1 MVERVGTALIYEL
14 YPMPAFAREGIN
26 GEPCSMSAGTSTI
39 HASHGLIGQNLTPMD
54 DVIIVVENGRI
65 LHAGPAVDHPAEGAV
80 EMGEATIIPGFIDA
94 HVHIGFFPPLE
105 VLLGG
110 VTTVRDL
117 AWPPDEIWPL
127 VERAAEPDFEG
138 PRILAAG
145 QMLTAPG
152 GYPTEASWA
161 PPGTGFVVASPVD
174 AREAVDRQLSRGASI
189 IKIALN
195 PPAGPTLPAAVIE
208 AIVIAAHDHGARV
221 TGHVHGLAEL
231 IKALDAGI
239 DELAHML
246 MSDEVIPDEVISR
259 LVEQDVTIVP
269 TLSVRFED
277 LGVAIDNTSRFLAAG
292 GRVVYG
298 TDLGNEGPG
307 PGIDKREVEALF
319 SAGMGVR
326 DIIRAATA
334 GAADYLGLDQ
344 KGAIE
349 VERDADL
356 VAVAPLDDPASLTE
370 IRGVWRGGR
379 RAD

>member
-1 MVERVGTALIYEL
+1 
-14 YPMPAFAREGIN
+14 
-26 GEPCSMSAGTSTI
+26 MSAGTSTI
-39 HASHGLIGQNLTPMD
+39 HASHGLIGSDLTPVD
-54 DVIIVVENGRI
+54 DVTIVVEDGRI
-65 LHAGPAVDHPAEGAV
+65 VHAGPAVDRPLEGATV
-80 EMGEATIIPGFIDA
+80 DMGEATIIPGFIDA
-94 HVHIGFFPPLE
+94 HVHIGFFPPVE

-127 VERAAEPDFEG
+127 VERSAAPDFEG

-152 GYPTEASWA
+152 GYPTQAAWA
-161 PPGTGFVVASPVD
+161 PPGTGYVVASPVD
-174 AREAVDRQLSRGASI
+174 AREAVDRQLSRGASV

-195 PPAGPTLPAAVIE
+195 PPAGPTLPAAVVE

-221 TGHVHGLAEL
+221 TGHVHGLDEL

-246 MSDEVIPDEVISR
+246 MSDEAIPEEVISR

-277 LGVAIDNTSRFLAAG
+277 LNVAVDNTSRFLAAG

-307 PGIDKREVEALF
+307 PGIDVREVVALS
-319 SAGMGVR
+319 SAGMDVH
-326 DIIRAATA
+326 DIIRAATSR
-334 GAADYLGLDQ
+334 AADYLGLDR

-349 VERDADL
+349 TGRDADL
-356 VAVAPLDDPASLTE
+356 VAVGPLEGPGSLTE
-370 IRGVWRGGR
+370 IRGVWRDGR
-379 RAD
+379 RAR

>member
-1 MVERVGTALIYEL
+1 
-14 YPMPAFAREGIN
+14 
-26 GEPCSMSAGTSTI
+26 
-39 HASHGLIGQNLTPMD
+39 MD
-54 DVIIVVENGRI
+54 DVIIVVENGKI
-65 LHAGPAVDHPAEGAV
+65 LHAGPAVDRPLEGATV
-80 EMGEATIIPGFIDA
+80 EMGGATILPGFIDA

-105 VLLGG
+105 VLVGG

-127 VERAAEPDFEG
+127 VERAAAPDFEG
-138 PRILAAG
+138 PHILAAG

-152 GYPTEASWA
+152 GYPTEAAWA
-161 PPGTGFVVASPVD
+161 PPGTGYEVASTVD
-174 AREAVDRQLSRGASI
+174 AREAVDRQLSRGASV

-195 PPAGPTLPAAVIE
+195 PPAGPTLPAAVLD

-246 MSDEVIPDEVISR
+246 MSDEMIPDEVISR

-277 LGVAIDNTSRFLAAG
+277 RSVAIENTSRFLAAG

-307 PGIDKREVEALF
+307 PGIDKREVEALS

-334 GAADYLGLDQ
+334 DAADYLGLDR

-349 VERDADL
+349 AGRDADL
-356 VAVAPLDDPASLTE
+356 VAVGPLENPVSLTE
-370 IRGVWRGGR
+370 IKGVWRGGR
-379 RAD
+379 RAG